1 MLRST
6 KALKMLLRA
15 FEGGVYTVGERMP
28 PERDLAKALKVS
40 RGSVRKALAALER
53 DGMVYR
59 HVGRGTFVN
68 SLAPQP
74 NSQSPS
80 AARAGAASQGLAA
93 HNPAPLSA
101 RRGNGL
107 AGGAASALLADTL
120 PLGGLVLDGGASPR
134 EIMEVRQVLEP
145 AVAGL
150 AALSATR
157 EEIDQIRSHME
168 HSETA
173 TDWRS
178 YEHHDGLLHQAIAK
192 ATHNGLLAALLAQ
205 LNDLRK
211 QEEWRTLRQT
221 TLTLERR
228 QASAMA
234 HRRIVDAIA
243 RRDAAA
249 ASAAMR
255 DHINGVA
262 ETLMALPSTT
272 RVIDAFGVR
281 FEAGLPAS
289 SDAALAPGPIA
300 GSGTGELH

>member
-15 FEGGVYTVGERMP
+15 FESGVYSVGERMP
-28 PERDLAKALKVS
+28 AERDLAKALQVS
-40 RGSVRKALAALER
+40 RGSVRKALATLEQ

-59 HVGRGTFVN
+59 HVGRGTFIN
-68 SLAPQP
+68 SLSPQP
-74 NSQSPS
+74 NGKHLTTMGQSPATTVMHRTHGS
-80 AARAGAASQGLAA
+80 AGSA
-93 HNPAPLSA
+93 HPPPSNSNAT
-101 RRGNGL
+101 
-107 AGGAASALLADTL
+107 ALLPDTPSL
-120 PLGGLVLDGGASPR
+120 SGLVLGGGASPR

-145 AVAGL
+145 AIAGL
-150 AALSATR
+150 AALSAAR
-157 EEIDQIRSHME
+157 EEIDLIRSHME
-168 HSETA
+168 SSETA

-178 YEHHDGLLHQAIAK
+178 YEQHDSLLHQAIAG
-192 ATHNGLLAALLAQ
+192 ATHNRILATVLAQ

-211 QEEWRTLRQT
+211 QDEWRALRQM

-228 QASAMA
+228 RASAMA
-234 HRRIVDAIA
+234 HRRIVEAIA

-272 RVIDAFGVR
+272 RAIDAFGLR
-281 FEAGLPAS
+281 FEVGLPKSA
-289 SDAALAPGPIA
+289 DGALVSGPAPGN
-300 GSGTGELH
+300 GTGELH